1 MNNDGVIE
9 VKSKGGPGKK
19 ILILLVIFILVFVV
33 IGVIAKLVS
42 SDAPPSTAPVKTN
55 EALQKTAQDDRSVM
69 NRIHEIEEAAKRK
82 ADQEAADK
90 VAAARQAR
98 DEAEAKRRKLEAEE
112 NLAQA
117 KQSAVAEQMKAGAQS
132 APPSSSSSSSRGGR
146 DKDRPLTKSERV
158 LVGETL
164 VKLEQREAEPAK
176 QDSDDFLKGGT
187 YADGLASLVGNR
199 QLLLSAGTAM
209 SCVLKTKIVTS
220 YPGITMCQLTKD
232 IYSDNGEVLLARA
245 GAQLIGEQKKAI
257 TQGQARV
264 FVNWTTIKDGN
275 VSVRIDALG
284 ADGLGASGLPAWVDT
299 HFWERFGGAM
309 LMSFIDDALAA
320 STSQLSKTGGE
331 QAMTFQ
337 SSTETGSKMA
347 EIALENSINIP
358 PTAYVNQGEVLTVI
372 VPRNIDFSTVYEVH

>member
-1 MNNDGVIE
+1 VNNDGVIE

-19 ILILLVIFILVFVV
+19 ILILLVVFILVFVV
-33 IGVIAKLVS
+33 IGVIAKLTS

-55 EALQKTAQDDRSVM
+55 EALQKTVQDDRSVM
-69 NRIHEIEEAAKRK
+69 NRIQEIEESAKRK
-82 ADQEAADK
+82 AEQESADK
-90 VAAARQAR
+90 AAAERQAR
-98 DEAEAKRRKLEAEE
+98 EEAEAKRRQLEAQQRQ
-112 NLAQA
+112 AQV
-117 KQSAVAEQMKAGAQS
+117 KQSSAAEQMKAGAQS
-132 APPSSSSSSSRGGR
+132 APPSSSRGGR

-164 VKLEQREAEPAK
+164 VKLDQREAEPAK

-245 GAQLIGEQKKAI
+245 GSQLIGEQKKAI

-284 ADGLGASGLPAWVDT
+284 ADGLGASGLPAWVDN

-320 STSQLSKTGGE
+320 STSQLAKSGTD
-331 QAMTFQ
+331 QATTFQ

-372 VPRNIDFSTVYEVH
+372 VPRNIDFSTVYEVR